1 MRMIIACGIS
11 LAVGIIFGFIVLAV
25 LHADSISSEYE
36 RGREEGYAAGI
47 DDAIRSMEEEKKEK
61 EKENGNR

>member
-11 LAVGIIFGFIVLAV
+11 LAVGFIVLAV